1 MKGFHNKKVF
11 RKAGLNG
18 SVRGFVNKNGSIMKG
33 LADKYGSNKNGSIMK
48 GFADKYGSTMKGF
61 DNNSNIIKIFIYS
74 SGSSMEGFNSMVYS
88 NIEGLVH
95 INSMNGLIYMIG

>member
-1 MKGFHNKKVF
+1 MKGFHDKKVF

-18 SVRGFVNKNGSIMKG
+18 SVRGFVHKNGT
-33 LADKYGSNKNGSIMK
+33 IMK
-48 GFADKYGSTMKGF
+48 GFADKYGSTMEVF
-61 DNNSNIIKIFIYS
+61 DNNSKIIKFFINN
-74 SGSSMEGFNSMVYS
+74 SGSSMEGLSNMIYS